1 MAMLRFRDGGSLR
14 RTLGARLR
22 LAAANGQILFGG
34 IVILLLALVMLLAPL
49 LAPYDPLA
57 TDVPARLQAP
67 SWEHPFGTD
76 AWGRDLLSRV
86 IYGAQSSV
94 AIGGLTMLATVLVG
108 GLIGL
113 AAGYFPGALD
123 SILMRLM
130 EAVMA
135 IPAILLA
142 IALLAIL
149 GNELENVIIALA
161 IGYVPRLARI
171 VRGLVMAVREEL
183 FVESAWAI
191 GCSRRRIVL
200 RYILPQIMPAL
211 LVQASFIV
219 AYAVIAEAG
228 LSFLGVGT
236 PPPNPSWGSILSD
249 GRAYMSIAPWITI
262 FPGIGIMLV
271 VLGLN
276 QLGDGLRDALDPRL
290 RNLT

>member
-1 MAMLRFRDGGSLR
+1 MATVRFRGGLFHR
-14 RTLGARLR
+14 WLAAPARL
-22 LAAANGQILFGG
+22 AMANGQIMFGG
-34 IVILLLALVMLLAPL
+34 LVLLLLLAVMLFAPF

-57 TDVPARLQAP
+57 TDVVGRLQAP
-67 SWEHPFGTD
+67 SLAHPFGTD
-76 AWGRDLLSRV
+76 AWGRDVLSRV
-86 IYGAQSSV
+86 IFGAQSSV
-94 AIGGLTMLATVLVG
+94 AIGGLTMLATVIVG
-108 GLIGL
+108 GAIGL
-113 AAGYFPGALD
+113 LAGYFPGALD

-149 GNELENVIIALA
+149 GNDLDNVIIALA
-161 IGYVPRLARI
+161 VGYVPRLARI
-171 VRGLVMAVREEL
+171 VRGLVMAVREEVY
-183 FVESAWAI
+183 VESARAI
-191 GCSRRRIVL
+191 GCSRLRIVW
-200 RYILPQIMPAL
+200 RYIVPQIMPAL

-249 GRAYMSIAPWITI
+249 GRAYMSLAPWITI

>member
-1 MAMLRFRDGGSLR
+1 MVMLRFRGSRLHR
-14 RTLGARLR
+14 GLGASAR
-22 LAAANGQILFGG
+22 LALANGQIMFGVAVLF
-34 IVILLLALVMLLAPL
+34 LLVAVMLFAPL

-57 TDVPARLQAP
+57 TDVVARLQAP
-67 SWEHPFGTD
+67 SLAHPFGTD
-76 AWGRDLLSRV
+76 AWGRDVLSRV
-86 IYGAQSSV
+86 IFGAQSSV
-94 AIGGLTMLATVLVG
+94 AIGGLTMLATVVIG
-108 GLIGL
+108 GIIGL
-113 AAGYFPGALD
+113 LAGYFPGALD
-123 SILMRLM
+123 SVLMRLM

-149 GNELENVIIALA
+149 GNDLDNVIIALA

-171 VRGLVMAVREEL
+171 VRGLVMAIREEVY
-183 FVESAWAI
+183 VESARAI
-191 GCSRRRIVL
+191 GCSRLRIVS
-200 RYILPQIMPAL
+200 RYIVPQIMPAL

-249 GRAYMSIAPWITI
+249 GRAYMSLAPWITI

-290 RNLT
+290 RNLA

>member
-1 MAMLRFRDGGSLR
+1 MLRFRDGGSLR
-14 RTLGARLR
+14 RTLGAPLR

-183 FVESAWAI
+183 FVESARAI